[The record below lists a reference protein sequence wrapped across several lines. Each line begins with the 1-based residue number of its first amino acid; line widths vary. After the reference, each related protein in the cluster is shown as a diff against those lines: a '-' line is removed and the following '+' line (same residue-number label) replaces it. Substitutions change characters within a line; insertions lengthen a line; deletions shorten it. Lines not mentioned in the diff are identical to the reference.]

1 MKGGTRKRGSTWS
14 YYFDMG
20 KIDGKR
26 QKKEKGGFPTKKDAE
41 AALAA
46 ALNQYNNSGWVFTPS
61 SLTLS
66 DYLDQWFDL
75 YVVPNLKYN
84 TQVDYERIIRNHL
97 KPALGQ
103 YQIKALK
110 AATIQEYVNGLKVQ
124 GFARSTA
131 FNIFCCLSGALKY
144 AVEPLQHI
152 EYNPCDRVRFPKY
165 ENGRQELHVYLD
177 NDTMRKIFERFPEGN
192 PFHIPIMIGYYTG
205 LRISECFGLT
215 WDDIDLEAR
224 TLTVNKQIVKRNFGN
239 DVRNKAD
246 RGRKTSEWYF
256 QSPKTDTSIRTIK
269 FGESLARCLER
280 ARIQSSKNRLGLGK
294 YYLRQYLRPEQDEKG
309 GEILH
314 IVTIPQ
320 GIADLPAADLVC
332 VRENGS
338 MLSPDSFKYVC
349 RVVHHDLG
357 LAFNYH
363 SLRHTH
369 ATMLVEAGADLK
381 DVQERLGHS
390 TIQTT
395 MNRYVHD
402 TDAMQTRTVDIF
414 ESIALKA

>member
-1 MKGGTRKRGSTWS
+1 MNHKR
-14 YYFDMG
+14 
-20 KIDGKR
+20 
-26 QKKEKGGFPTKKDAE
+26 
-41 AALAA
+41 
-46 ALNQYNNSGWVFTPS
+46 
-61 SLTLS
+61 
-66 DYLDQWFDL
+66 
-75 YVVPNLKYN
+75 
-84 TQVDYERIIRNHL
+84 
-97 KPALGQ
+97 
-103 YQIKALK
+103 
-110 AATIQEYVNGLKVQ
+110 
-124 GFARSTA
+124 
-131 FNIFCCLSGALKY
+131 
-144 AVEPLQHI
+144 
-152 EYNPCDRVRFPKY
+152 
-165 ENGRQELHVYLD
+165 
-177 NDTMRKIFERFPEGN
+177 
-192 PFHIPIMIGYYTG
+192 
-205 LRISECFGLT
+205 
-215 WDDIDLEAR
+215 
-224 TLTVNKQIVKRNFGN
+224 
-239 DVRNKAD
+239 
-246 RGRKTSEWYF
+246 
-256 QSPKTDTSIRTIK
+256 
-269 FGESLARCLER
+269 
-280 ARIQSSKNRLGLGK
+280 
-294 YYLRQYLRPEQDEKG
+294 LRQYLRPEQDEKG

-390 TIQTT
+390 TIQTA